1 MYQRK
6 RDVLHMNQSLGTL
19 FIVLSCMGILLVGAV
34 RKKLEW
40 LLNLVMRG
48 VLGMVSIYF
57 VNMGLA
63 GFGISLGV
71 GMNAVTLLTSAVLGF
86 PGILALYGVGIYR
99 ML

>member
-1 MYQRK
+1 
-6 RDVLHMNQSLGTL
+6 MNQSLGTL

-86 PGILALYGVGIYR
+86 PGLLALYGVGIYR